1 MTMKTIMMVMKRI
14 TENDAA
20 DDMTTI
26 TMKIMKTSND
36 NDEDDDMT
44 IQNTRIQEYK
54 NFNCPHKQHGNY
66 IYSGT
71 NTNNIHYK
79 LYHKFYHNYK

>member
-1 MTMKTIMMVMKRI
+1 MKTIMMVMKRI

-36 NDEDDDMT
+36 NDEDEDDDMT
-44 IQNTRIQEYK
+44 MIKMTRM
-54 NFNCPHKQHGNY
+54 NDND
-66 IYSGT
+66 
-71 NTNNIHYK
+71 
-79 LYHKFYHNYK
+79 

>member
-44 IQNTRIQEYK
+44 TIKMTMND
-54 NFNCPHKQHGNY
+54 ND
-66 IYSGT
+66 
-71 NTNNIHYK
+71 
-79 LYHKFYHNYK
+79 

>member
-1 MTMKTIMMVMKRI
+1 MKTIMMVMKRI

-44 IQNTRIQEYK
+44 TITMKIND
-54 NFNCPHKQHGNY
+54 ND
-66 IYSGT
+66 
-71 NTNNIHYK
+71 
-79 LYHKFYHNYK
+79 